1 MSRITILCVA
11 LLSVIAPGAARAA
24 SAPTIF
30 RIFLTDGSALV
41 SYGEYARVND
51 HVVFS
56 MPVGGDT
63 DDPRLQVVSVPAA
76 SVDWTRTD
84 RYADSARY
92 QQYVSTRGSQDFE
105 ALSTEVAGVLNEI
118 VQSKD
123 RQEALA
129 KAEQVR
135 KTLLDWPRAHYGY
148 RQDDVRD
155 IVALL
160 DNSIAALRGT
170 STGGAF
176 EVSLFS
182 TVPAIPHEPVDGM
195 PTPRQELD
203 ALFHLVPMTPRAS
216 DRVALL
222 ESALAL
228 LNDGRTGYKP
238 LEVEALRR
246 HTTRAIQNELDVD
259 TAYSQLARRLMTEAT
274 KAAQDARVSDVER
287 IVSGLDR
294 EDEKLGRLRPDSVD
308 ALRASLQTKL
318 TAARR
323 LRLLRDQWHLRQAS
337 YRQYEDL
344 VGSQLLQLVK
354 SEPLLES
361 IRHLEGP
368 PLDALRTLRARLSG
382 GAERLQRIQ
391 MPDDLKDEHGLLVN
405 AWRFAENAANL
416 RFDAVASGNLN
427 QAWQASSS
435 AAAALLMI
443 TKTQQALQA
452 LLEPPHL
459 Q

>member
-11 LLSVIAPGAARAA
+11 VLSVIAPGAARAA

-30 RIFLTDGSALV
+30 RIFLNDGSALV

-51 HVVFS
+51 RVIFS
-56 MPVGGDT
+56 MPVGGKA
-63 DDPRLQVVSVPAA
+63 DDPRLQVVSVPVA
-76 SVDWTRTD
+76 SVNWPRTD
-84 RYADSARY
+84 RYAESARY
-92 QQYVSTRGSQDFE
+92 QQYAATRGEPDFE
-105 ALSTEVAGVLNEI
+105 ALSTQVASVLNDI
-118 VQSKD
+118 VRSKN
-123 RQEALA
+123 RQDALA
-129 KAEQVR
+129 MAEQVR
-135 KTLLDWPRAHYGY
+135 KTLIDWPRAHYGY

-160 DNSIAALRGT
+160 DDSMAALRGT
-170 STGGAF
+170 SGGAF

-182 TVPAIPHEPVDGM
+182 TVPAIPIEPVDGM

-203 ALFHLVPMTPRAS
+203 SLFHLVSTTVRAS

-228 LNDGRTGYKP
+228 LNEGGTGYKP

-246 HTTRAIQNELDVD
+246 HTARAIRNELDVD
-259 TAYSQLARRLMTEAT
+259 AAYSQLARRLMANAT
-274 KAAQDARVSDVER
+274 KAARDARVADIER
-287 IVSGLDR
+287 IVSGLAG
-294 EDEKLGRLRPDSVD
+294 EDKKLGGRRPESID
-308 ALRASLQTKL
+308 ALRASLQAKL

-337 YRQYEDL
+337 YRQYEGL
-344 VGSQLLQLVK
+344 VGGQLLQLVK
-354 SEPLLES
+354 SEPMLES

-368 PLDALRTLRARLSG
+368 PLDALRSLRARLSG

-405 AWRFAENAANL
+405 AWRFAENAVNM
-416 RFDAVASGNLN
+416 RYDAVVSGNLN

-443 TKTQQALQA
+443 TKTQQALGA